1 MTKNDSWVEKV
12 LLNEPLTESEF
23 KVAARWLDEKG
34 IRYEAPVVVLPG
46 LSAEKRYWIDIIRA
60 FDEWD

>member
-23 KVAARWLDEKG
+23 KVAERWLDEKG
-34 IRYEAPVVVLPG
+34 IRYEAPWSYLPG
-46 LSAEKRYWIDIIRA
+46 PSAGKSIG
-60 FDEWD
+60 